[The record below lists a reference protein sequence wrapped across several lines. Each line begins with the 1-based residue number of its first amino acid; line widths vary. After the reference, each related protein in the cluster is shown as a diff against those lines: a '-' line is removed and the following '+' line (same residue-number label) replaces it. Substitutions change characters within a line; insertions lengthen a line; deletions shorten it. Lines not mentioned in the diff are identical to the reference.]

1 MKKLLALLLSLAL
14 GLSLCA
20 CGTSNTTPSASPD
33 ASASTT
39 PAVEADLSQDI
50 LTFAVGDVAKQESLL
65 TVNGEAIPT
74 SLFLYWL
81 AFSCSYF
88 ESNYYYYGLTVADY
102 ASSILSDACTMA
114 AYYCLLNQKAQENGC
129 PLTDEQVAAI
139 TAEITEDPDTFA
151 QRKELYGLTD
161 DDMEFIYSVTDLYDN
176 LLHAVTPVPTEADL
190 NNYVYQ
196 ARHILLLT
204 VDMNGTPTLGDDGA
218 YHYPALDEATIAEKK
233 ALAEDLLAQL
243 RASNDPDALFNEL
256 MNEYSE
262 DSGLSSNPNG
272 YTALTGQMVPEFENT
287 ALALEFG
294 GISDIVESSYGYHI
308 ILRDEVE
315 DLDGY
320 SDDWRENQMDSLAD
334 QWLAAASIQR
344 GSALEKLDVADFYE
358 RYVAWQ
364 SAYVAALEAEE

>member
-1 MKKLLALLLSLAL
+1 
-14 GLSLCA
+14 
-20 CGTSNTTPSASPD
+20 
-33 ASASTT
+33 
-39 PAVEADLSQDI
+39 
-50 LTFAVGDVAKQESLL
+50 
-65 TVNGEAIPT
+65 
-74 SLFLYWL
+74 
-81 AFSCSYF
+81 
-88 ESNYYYYGLTVADY
+88 
-102 ASSILSDACTMA
+102 
-114 AYYCLLNQKAQENGC
+114 
-129 PLTDEQVAAI
+129 
-139 TAEITEDPDTFA
+139 
-151 QRKELYGLTD
+151 
-161 DDMEFIYSVTDLYDN
+161 
-176 LLHAVTPVPTEADL
+176 
-190 NNYVYQ
+190 
-196 ARHILLLT
+196 
-204 VDMNGTPTLGDDGA
+204 
-218 YHYPALDEATIAEKK
+218 
-233 ALAEDLLAQL
+233 
-243 RASNDPDALFNEL
+243 